1 MNQRLIALSALLIVL
16 DSGATQM
23 KAFAV
28 PRAISGSDWRIS
40 QATQTPL
47 PPASGS
53 VSKPTAP
60 LSFGLTDGQPIKVKF
75 REEISSKTA
84 QTNQTILFEVVD
96 DVVVDGKVVIAR
108 GALAKGYV
116 VKAKPSGMLGQK
128 GKLEIA
134 VKEVTLVSD
143 ERIGIRAGKD
153 QGGGTSGSVI
163 ALAAIVSPF
172 FLLMKGKNVTYD
184 AGTQLEVYV
193 DGNYELDPNK
203 FTQSGS
209 QMLSPK

>member
-1 MNQRLIALSALLIVL
+1 MNQRLIAVSALLIVF
-16 DSGATQM
+16 SSSAAQM

-28 PRAISGSDWRIS
+28 PRAIAGSDWQIS
-40 QATQTPL
+40 QTTQQPL
-47 PPASGS
+47 PPATSS
-53 VSKPTAP
+53 VSKPIGP
-60 LSFGLTDGQPIKVKF
+60 LKFGLADGHPIKVKF

-84 QTNQTILFEVVD
+84 QTNQTIMFEVVD
-96 DVVVDGKVVIAR
+96 DVVVDGKVVISK

-134 VKEVTLVSD
+134 VKEVTLASD

-172 FLLMKGKNVTYD
+172 FLLMKGKNVTYN
-184 AGTQLEVYV
+184 AGTELEVYV
-193 DGNYELDPNK
+193 DGNYELEPSK
-203 FTQSGS
+203 FSVSGS
-209 QMLSPK
+209 QMLTPK